1 MKNFKKFKI
10 NALLLILAASFIAV
24 LGFRDSGK
32 YTMVNERVIKRSDG
46 VLYEKGVINIKFK
59 QQPSGFSESGF
70 GIGSVD
76 NFINNFAV
84 KKIFQRFPLKP
95 NVESRVAGDEDIAK
109 IFTIKYDGGIDPF
122 ELSEKILIQNRD
134 IIEWVE
140 PAFVYE
146 TDFIPND
153 PSINN
158 QYHIAKINSF
168 MAWDITQGDTNVV
181 IGIVDSGSD
190 LDHPDLA
197 ANIKINYLENPTNNV
212 DDDGNG
218 YIDDWRGW
226 DFIGNGSS
234 EDNDP
239 NVLGANCNHGSHVS
253 GCASQVT
260 NNGVHGAGI
269 GFKTKL
275 LISKHGDDDDFSGA
289 GGNSLIYNSD
299 QGIAYCY
306 QNGADVINCSFGS
319 SFFSNLTQ
327 NLVNN
332 AFNSGT
338 VVVATAGNDN
348 SNVIRYPGAYNNVV
362 NVAATNATDIK
373 ASFSNWHTTVDV
385 SAPGDGI
392 NSTVFNNGYALF
404 SGTSMSAPITAG
416 TIALIKAKNPSWTPQ
431 QLVDRIISSTDS
443 IYSLPGNGAY
453 IGALGSGRINA
464 LKALTD
470 SPVFALQTVAYN
482 DSVFGN
488 NDKVFD
494 VNEIIPIA
502 FTVKNTWLAGNNVSL
517 RLTTTDPD
525 VELVKDSVFLGN
537 VASYN
542 TYSTTFANTF
552 HVKAKS
558 TCPFDK
564 TIQFKITATTGAYV
578 DNNGSTFNILFRQG
592 FAVHNINKLTLAL
605 TRDGAIGKK
614 SQTYGTGL
622 LLDGGSVNNMY
633 ESSLMIGINNTQVSD
648 VARRSTVPP
657 TTSDTDFVALS
668 SYTITTPGLSSD
680 QDGRGL
686 FNDNGAGSNKI
697 GVEVK
702 AMSFAYNNPIDDDYI
717 LLRYNVKNTN
727 GTPINNMHVGLYVY
741 FSPNGSFNLNV
752 IGVDTLNDLGYTYNS
767 SNNNPYLGA
776 AMFTGQNL
784 NFKGLVGTDVLT
796 GFTSQEKWDAL
807 SGGVNMTMPPPGLA
821 CFVISAGPINL
832 AAGDTTTIG
841 FGIIKGGN
849 LIELLAN
856 TVTARTK
863 YFATVGIN
871 QISENI
877 PDRFELFQN
886 YPNPFNPS
894 TTIKFALPKNGLVKI
909 RVYDMLGKEVSNLVN
924 EEVKAGTYEV
934 KFDGA
939 GLSSGMYFYRIET
952 PDFTEVKKMM
962 LIK

>member
-1 MKNFKKFKI
+1 MRKFKKLKI
-10 NALLLILAASFIAV
+10 NALLLILAAFTISV
-24 LGFRDSGK
+24 SGFRDSGK

-46 VLYEKGVINIKFK
+46 ALYEKGMVNIKFR
-59 QQPSGFSESGF
+59 QQPSAFTNRGF
-70 GIGSVD
+70 GIAALD
-76 NFINNFAV
+76 NSINSFGV
-84 KKIFQRFPLKP
+84 TEVFQRFPLKP
-95 NVESRVAGDEDIAK
+95 NVEARIVGDDDLAK

-122 ELSEKILIQNRD
+122 ELSERLLAENRD
-134 IIEWVE
+134 LIEWVE
-140 PAFVYE
+140 PSFVYE
-146 TDFIPND
+146 MDFIPND
-153 PSINN
+153 PNINN

-197 ANIKINYLENPTNNV
+197 ANIKINYAENPTNGL

-218 YIDDWRGW
+218 YVDDWRGW
-226 DFIGNGSS
+226 DFVGDGTGQ
-234 EDNDP
+234 DNDP

-260 NNGVHGAGI
+260 NNNVHGAGI
-269 GFKTKL
+269 GFKSKL
-275 LISKHGDDDDFSGA
+275 LISKHGDDDDFSGE
-289 GGNSLIYNSD
+289 GGTSLIYNSD

-319 SFFSNLTQ
+319 SFYSALSQ
-327 NLVNN
+327 NIINN
-332 AFNSGT
+332 AFNAGT
-338 VVVATAGNDN
+338 IVVGTAGNSN
-348 SNVIRYPGAYNNVV
+348 ANVIRYPGAYNNVI
-362 NVAATNATDIK
+362 NVAATNANDVR

-404 SGTSMSAPITAG
+404 SGTSMAAPITAG
-416 TIALIKAKNPSWTPQ
+416 TIALIRARYPSWTAQ
-431 QLVDRIISSTDS
+431 QVVDRLISSTDS
-443 IYSLPGNGAY
+443 IYSIPGNAPY
-453 IGALGSGRINA
+453 INGLGTGRVNA
-464 LKALTD
+464 LKAVTD
-470 SPVFALQTVAYN
+470 LPVFALQSVVYN
-482 DSVFGN
+482 DSVYGN

-502 FTVKNTWLAGNNVSL
+502 FTVKNTWLAGSNVSL
-517 RLTTTDPD
+517 RLTTTDPN
-525 VELVKDSVFLGN
+525 VEIVRDSVFIGN
-537 VASYN
+537 VTSYN
-542 TYSTTFANTF
+542 TYNTTLTNTF
-552 HVKAKS
+552 QVKAKPQ
-558 TCPFDK
+558 CPFDRSV
-564 TIQFKITATTGAYV
+564 QFKITATTGAYV
-578 DNNGSTFNILFRQG
+578 DNNGSTFNIVFRQG
-592 FAVHNINKLTLAL
+592 FAVHNINNLKLAL

-614 SQTYGTGL
+614 SENYGSGL
-622 LLDGGSVNNMY
+622 FLDNGNTNNMY

-648 VARRSTVPP
+648 VGRRGTVPANV
-657 TTSDTDFVALS
+657 SDTDFVGIT

-686 FNDNGAGSNKI
+686 FNDNGAGTGKI
-697 GVEVK
+697 GVEVS
-702 AMSFAYNNPIDDDYI
+702 ARSFAYNNPIDDDYI
-717 LLRYNVKNTN
+717 LLRYNIKNTN
-727 GTPINNMHVGLYVY
+727 GTPINNMHVGLYV
-741 FSPNGSFNLNV
+741 FFAPTGAFTGNV
-752 IGVDTLNDLGYTYNS
+752 IGVDTLNDLGYTYNNT
-767 SNNNPYLGA
+767 NNNPYLGA

-784 NFKGLVGTDVLT
+784 NFKGLAGVDVLT
-796 GFTSQEKWDAL
+796 GFTAQEKWDAL

-832 AAGDTTTIG
+832 AAGDTTTVG

-856 TVTARTK
+856 TVTARAK
-863 YFATVGIN
+863 YFATVGITPV
-871 QISENI
+871 SENI

-909 RVYDMLGKEVSNLVN
+909 KVYDMLGKEVANLVN

-934 KFDGA
+934 KFNGA

-952 PDFTEVKKMM
+952 PEFTEVKKMIM
-962 LIK
+962 IK